1 VIRTNKQQG
10 TLAMKQF
17 ATALTALAAAA
28 LFAGCASAPTV
39 TPQLE
44 QARTTVSRASSDPA
58 VSKYAALELKK
69 ATDSLRRADELSAKR
84 ESPADIDSA
93 AYVAM
98 QQART
103 ALTQAKAASDED
115 AIKSAEAD
123 RERVRADA
131 NGAAAQRARAQAAT
145 ANAQAANANAQ
156 AAMASADANS
166 ARAQA
171 AAAQANATQAQQQA
185 AALQQE
191 LSDLQARQTDRGM
204 LVTLGDVLFEF
215 GRAEIKPGAQ
225 GAITKLATF
234 LSQHPER
241 RILIEGFTDSV
252 GSDDANQVLS
262 ERRSRAVADALQRA
276 GVDASRIDTRG
287 YGERYPV
294 ASNSSNTDR
303 AMNRRVEVYISDNDR
318 PVRARG

>member
-1 VIRTNKQQG
+1 MKFAA
-10 TLAMKQF
+10 TL
-17 ATALTALAAAA
+17 TTIAAAA

-44 QARTTVSRASSDPA
+44 QARTTVSQASADPA
-58 VSKYAALELKK
+58 VSKYAQLELKK
-69 ATDSLRRADELSAKR
+69 ATDSLSRANELSAKR
-84 ESPADIDSA
+84 EAPADIDSA

-103 ALTQAKAASDED
+103 ALTQAKAAADED
-115 AIKSAEAD
+115 AIKAGEAD
-123 RERVRADA
+123 RERARADA
-131 NGAAAQRARAQAAT
+131 NGAAAQRARARAAD
-145 ANAQAANANAQ
+145 AQTQ
-156 AAMASADANS
+156 AAMASADANN

-171 AAAQANATQAQQQA
+171 AAAQADATAAQQQA

-191 LSDLQARQTDRGM
+191 LADMQAKQTERGM

-215 GRAEIKPGAQ
+215 GRAEIKPTAMGS
-225 GAITKLATF
+225 ITKLAAF
-234 LSQHPER
+234 LNQHPER

-252 GSDDANQVLS
+252 GNDSANQQLS
-262 ERRSRAVADALQRA
+262 ERRSQAVSQALQQA
-276 GVDASRIDTRG
+276 GINGARIDVRG

-294 ASNSSNTDR
+294 ANNTSTSDR
-303 AMNRRVEVYISDNDR
+303 ALNRRVEVYISDNDR

>member
-1 VIRTNKQQG
+1 
-10 TLAMKQF
+10 MKKF
-17 ATALTALAAAA
+17 TTALTAIAAAA

-69 ATDSLRRADELSAKR
+69 ATDSLRRADELSVKR

-103 ALTQAKAASDED
+103 AMTQAKAAADED
-115 AIKSAEAD
+115 AIKAGEAE

-131 NGAAAQRARAQAAT
+131 NANAADRARAQAA
-145 ANAQAANANAQ
+145 NASAQ
-156 AAMASADANS
+156 AAMASADANA
-166 ARAQA
+166 ARSQA
-171 AAAQANATQAQQQA
+171 AAAQADAANAQAQA

-191 LSDLQARQTDRGM
+191 LNEMQARQTERGM

-215 GRAEIKPGAQ
+215 GRAEIKPAASGSIA
-225 GAITKLATF
+225 KLAHF
-234 LSQHPER
+234 LNQHPER

-252 GSDDANQVLS
+252 GNDDANQLLS

-276 GVDASRIDTRG
+276 GVDVNRIDVRG

-294 ASNSSNTDR
+294 ASNNSTSDR